1 MNTSHLKI
9 WQSPDPEPVAARIAI
24 AGDYLPAGRLAFPPG
39 GSWRGMANR
48 LAEHFED
55 VDTSL
60 VNLEACVDTDRLDP
74 RTLIGLGQIVSAPAA
89 SLNYLRGIRAD
100 TVGIANNHSYDYGD
114 QGVARTKAALARNDM
129 VSLGAG
135 ATLAD
140 PVDHFIW
147 QGPGSVRVGFWAAA
161 KAATDAATSH
171 HRGLE
176 PATLARG
183 KQALGVMKSGGAIF
197 CVALLHAGCMRASR
211 PEPEDLRLMES
222 LAASGF
228 DVVAASHSQRIAG
241 FKRVTDREK
250 ENAFCFFGLGSLVSG
265 YVNGPLEREGLIVVA
280 ALSAEGKLVSL
291 EVRPVLLDTTGFGA
305 CPSSDGCAVILDRF
319 RALSAELSDGS
330 YERHFYREV
339 SQGLGR
345 LYLRDAHAAFVSAGI
360 RGLARKAVRLRMRHM
375 KRLLHKVAG

>member
-9 WQSPDPEPVAARIAI
+9 WQSPEPEPVAARIAI
-24 AGDYLPAGRLAFPPG
+24 AGDFLPAGRLEFPPN
-39 GSWRGMANR
+39 GSWCGMANR
-48 LAEHFED
+48 LAGHFED
-55 VDTSL
+55 VDTSF
-60 VNLEACVDTDRLDP
+60 VNLEACVDADGLEP
-74 RTLIGLGQIVSAPAA
+74 RTPIGLGQIVSAPLA
-89 SLNYLRGIRAD
+89 SLNYLQGIRAG
-100 TVGIANNHSYDYGD
+100 TVSIANNHSYDYGD
-114 QGVARTKAALARNDM
+114 QGVARTKTALVRNEM

-135 ATLAD
+135 VVLAAL
-140 PVDHFIW
+140 PDHFIW

-161 KAATDAATSH
+161 KAASDLATLH

-176 PATLARG
+176 PANLARG
-183 KQALGVMKSGGAIF
+183 KQALGAMKSGGVIF

-228 DVVAASHSQRIAG
+228 DVVAASHSHRIAG
-241 FKRVTDREK
+241 FKQVTGSK
-250 ENAFCFFGLGSLVSG
+250 NENAFCFFGLGSVVSG

-280 ALSAEGKLVSL
+280 GLGAEGKLISL
-291 EVRPVLLDTTGFGA
+291 EVRPVLLDATGFGA
-305 CPSSDGCAVILDRF
+305 CPLSDDCAMILHRF

-375 KRLLHKVAG
+375 KRLLHRVAG